1 MLEGYFRLKEHGTT
15 VGAEV
20 LAGLTTFMVMAYIIF
35 VNPAILSFMP
45 FSYSITNEIG
55 AGFVSYV
62 LIKVVRGRARAIHPL
77 MYAAAA
83 AFVLYF
89 VLH

>member
-1 MLEGYFRLKEHGTT
+1 ML
-15 VGAEV
+15 
-20 LAGLTTFMVMAYIIF
+20 
-35 VNPAILSFMP
+35 MP
-45 FSYSITNEIG
+45 FSYSITNGIG

-62 LIKVVRGRARAIHPL
+62 LIKIVRGRARAIPPL

>member
-1 MLEGYFRLKEHGTT
+1 MTL
-15 VGAEV
+15 
-20 LAGLTTFMVMAYIIF
+20 
-35 VNPAILSFMP
+35 MP
-45 FSYSITNEIG
+45 FSYSITNGIG

-62 LIKVVRGRARAIHPL
+62 LIKVVRGGAREIHPL